1 MDYLRTNFVFV
12 KPYYRRKEF
21 LELFSM
27 SESTLKRYMAEQ
39 RGRGLSLSEMG
50 YLLIEG
56 FREDCWQPQI
66 FLDWLMENKV
76 IPEAK
81 YDYDLRAKREAHM
94 TVVNLNKKMKHK
106 EAYNGN

>member
-1 MDYLRTNFVFV
+1 
-12 KPYYRRKEF
+12 
-21 LELFSM
+21 
-27 SESTLKRYMAEQ
+27 
-39 RGRGLSLSEMG
+39 
-50 YLLIEG
+50 
-56 FREDCWQPQI
+56 
-66 FLDWLMENKV
+66 MENKV